1 MISEELFSRDGVSA
15 NSAQLTQLKALFPNC
30 FDVSGQFLLEKF
42 QSEIAEQA
50 DISREFYEMNW
61 LGKSYAKLL
70 RNLPPETL
78 LCEDKNHNAKP
89 ENANSQNLLIQGDNL
104 DVLKHLKNAYTN
116 KVKMI
121 YIDPPYNTGSD
132 GFVYQDDCKFT
143 PEQLSEFAHISFDEA
158 ERILKFTAK
167 GSNSH
172 SAWLTFMYPRL
183 YIARELLKEDGVIF
197 ISIDDNEVA
206 QLKLL
211 CDEVFGEGN
220 FVAEFIWDKKN
231 SAKGVPPR
239 NMVVNIHEYILCYS
253 KNTDAKLIGELR
265 TKDGFANPDNDL
277 RGEWRLSNIKSTLER
292 PQDKFSIIDPDT
304 GRIFENYWAF
314 SKNSL
319 ENMIEER
326 RIIFPKNDDGLP
338 KQKEFFNE
346 FANPYMPIKSHLG
359 WFDPQSKTEKNVE
372 KLMGQ
377 KVFLYRKPLELMKKL
392 ILQSAENN
400 EIILDFFAGSASTAH
415 AVMQLNAE
423 DNSNRQFI
431 LVQLPEKTD
440 KKSEAFKAGYKTIF
454 DITKARIKKA
464 AAQIQAQKPN
474 ASGAKN
480 IDSGFKIYQT
490 MDNFRRH
497 SDDEFSPE
505 QVNLPFVENLTDTQ
519 MDTLT
524 VFTKIPKNSIK
535 IPVAGGGTYSPDFAY
550 IVKTKTGEILNFV
563 IEAKGVDGSDN
574 LRKGEERKIKH
585 AERLF
590 AQISKEVKVVFK
602 TQFEGDRV
610 AGLIMKTITSL
621 SG

>member
-143 PEQLSEFAHISFDEA
+143 PEQLSEFAHISLDEA

-253 KNTDAKLIGELR
+253 KNIDAKLIGELR

-519 MDTLT
+519 MDTLLT
-524 VFTKIPKNSIK
+524 TWALNDGALLTDPIYEVKLGNYTAHLCDKNLYLLQTGFTSADLLAFIQKLDSDTDFNPNRVIVFGENMPSHLQQELNQAIE
-535 IPVAGGGTYSPDFAY
+535 TYSNKKNIA
-550 IVKTKTGEILNFV
+550 L
-563 IEAKGVDGSDN
+563 S
-574 LRKGEERKIKH
+574 
-585 AERLF
+585 
-590 AQISKEVKVVFK
+590 
-602 TQFEGDRV
+602 
-610 AGLIMKTITSL
+610 LIIRN
-621 SG
+621 